1 MKKTAFQ
8 RRGIIVALLLS
19 VLLAGS
25 PAVFAQGATDAAV
38 TPVLHYA
45 SVAIGLGLIVIGA
58 AVGIGKIASAAVES
72 IARQPSAAAQ
82 ITSTGLLPIFL
93 LEGCAILAVI
103 FAFLILLLT

>member
-1 MKKTAFQ
+1 MKKTAFH
-8 RRGIIVALLLS
+8 RCGITVALLLT

-25 PAVFAQGATDAAV
+25 PAVFAQGVADDAA

-58 AVGIGKIASAAVES
+58 AFGISKIASAAVES